1 MRDPETGRRGK
12 IIELVEEKRAIK
24 DTRFSSLTDE
34 SFMIH
39 RVIMDAMTHLQNLG
53 IAPFIGENI
62 KPKMTLFLSEDE
74 YDLLGVK
81 LEVNDV
87 YDLEFKDGSI
97 IFKKAYD

>member
-12 IIELVEEKRAIK
+12 IIELVEEKRLARDIK
-24 DTRFSSLTDE
+24 AHSLTED
-34 SFMIH
+34 SIMLHRMIL
-39 RVIMDAMTHLQNLG
+39 DAMTQLQNLG
-53 IAPFIGENI
+53 VLPFMGENI
-62 KPKMTLFLSEDE
+62 KPKMTLFLSEEE

-87 YDLEFKDGSI
+87 YDLEFRDGSI